1 MNAMNY
7 DTMGACPGP
16 VGCGPNPYAAYGYPG
31 FVAPAWGGWGG
42 DVVRTDIVGR
52 QQPAPLAAPAQVGS
66 LTHWDMIG
74 QGPAPAPAP
83 AQEGPWL
90 QQPGP
95 LGVSNLWWLV
105 GIGAISLTWLAYSQ
119 GWFGGVLGGGRRRG
133 GDFDGIAGDFYF

>member
-16 VGCGPNPYAAYGYPG
+16 VGCGPNPYAPYGYPG

-52 QQPAPLAAPAQVGS
+52 QPAPLAAPAQVGS
-66 LTHWDMIG
+66 SLTHWDIIG
-74 QGPAPAPAP
+74 QMAPAPAP
-83 AQEGPWL
+83 AQEGSWL

-95 LGVSNLWWLV
+95 LGVSRLWWLA
-105 GIGAISLTWLAYSQ
+105 GAGAIGLTWLAYSQ
-119 GWFGGVLGGGRRRG
+119 GWFGGALGGGRSRRG
-133 GDFDGIAGDFYF
+133 QDFASDFYF